1 MELFQWGTD
10 PWGQEVLVRLA
21 WDVLYLFFWAGVAF
35 ILFHLVY
42 AAVWVPKLARAH
54 GGGGASS
61 GGVAVSLPEKI
72 TRHTGAA
79 RAFHWIM
86 AASMLALLITGFF
99 PIVGIE
105 FPWLTI
111 HWVSG
116 VLLTISVLYHIVHA
130 TFFLDFWSIWIG
142 PSDIGEAIQRVKRQ
156 MGQDVEVRKHAKYP
170 LDHKLYHT
178 AVTIAGLIVIA
189 SGLVMMFRIDTPLWA
204 RNSYLLAD
212 ETWWGV
218 LYSAHGL
225 TAAMF
230 VMLTITHIYFALR
243 PDKLW
248 MTRSMLFGYIDREK
262 YLDHHDPNRW
272 VISRESGNG

>member
-10 PWGQEVLVRLA
+10 PWGQEVLVRAA
-21 WDVLYLFFWAGVAF
+21 WDALYLCFWAGIAF
-35 ILFHLVY
+35 VLFHLVY
-42 AAVWVPKLARAH
+42 AMVWVPKLARAH
-54 GGGGASS
+54 GGGGDSS
-61 GGVAVSLPEKI
+61 GGAAASLPEKI

-156 MGQDVEVRKHAKYP
+156 MGQDVEVGKHAKYP
-170 LDHKLYHT
+170 LDHKLYHS

-189 SGLVMMFRIDTPLWA
+189 SGLLMMFRIDTPLWA
-204 RNSYLLAD
+204 RNAYLLAD
-212 ETWWGV
+212 GTWGL
-218 LYSAHGL
+218 LYAAHGL

-272 VISRESGNG
+272 VISRESGKG